1 MRIQLGL
8 IALLFAN
15 ACAQAPNSDSHGQ
28 AAGHTAQSAAATADD
43 GFYNLLNLSHA
54 NYVPLSAEE
63 MVRESDV
70 IATGNFVE
78 VTEGMTVQYPAAKV
92 PTALHTIVVALDV
105 KDAVKGTKV
114 GERIYIEFIHG
125 GAVPAATY
133 ATRLSEEPVTVFLTP
148 AVWFENDDVEY
159 VGVGSGHPQ
168 GTPLYTLR
176 TPQGLLIARDG
187 QLLQPTAG
195 EESLQL
201 FNPSMDSLDDISTWY
216 ESGAPPVQEAADAAD
231 ATASGR

>member
-1 MRIQLGL
+1 MRLRLGL
-8 IALLFAN
+8 IALLVSN
-15 ACAQAPNSDSHGQ
+15 ACSQAATSDSPGPAPEHAAHGV
-28 AAGHTAQSAAATADD
+28 AATADNA
-43 GFYNLLNLSHA
+43 FYNLLNLSHP

-63 MVRESDV
+63 MARDADV
-70 IATGNFVE
+70 IATGSFVE
-78 VTEGMTVQYPAAKV
+78 VAEGMTVEYPSAKV

-105 KDAVKGTKV
+105 KDAVKGSKV

-133 ATRLSEEPVTVFLTP
+133 AARLSAEPVTVFLTP

-159 VGVGSGHPQ
+159 VGVGNGHPR
-168 GTPLYTLR
+168 GTPLYSLR
-176 TPQGLLIARDG
+176 TPQGFVIARDG

-201 FNPSMDSLDDISTWY
+201 FNQNMDSLDDISAWY
-216 ESGAPPVQEAADAAD
+216 ESGAPPIQQAEEAAD
-231 ATASGR
+231 ATASGL